1 MYLIEEIFLKRLL
14 RGKFNA
20 FEITDGIEER
30 FERNAEKGG
39 IENPLIPVE
48 SLIKQMVKDFEKQSL
63 DSPLQLNIENYL
75 PRLIEGQGQ
84 QSSMTPLP
92 PTPMPNPGSFQTP
105 VQENP
110 MMASGLTPM
119 EESYL
124 SPSEKQIRLRSRGI
138 NNA

>member
-1 MYLIEEIFLKRLL
+1 
-14 RGKFNA
+14 
-20 FEITDGIEER
+20 
-30 FERNAEKGG
+30 
-39 IENPLIPVE
+39 
-48 SLIKQMVKDFEKQSL
+48 MVKDFENQSL
-63 DSPLQLNIENYL
+63 DNPLELKIENYL
-75 PRLIEGQGQ
+75 PQLENIQGQ

-92 PTPMPNPGSFQTP
+92 PTPMPNPGAFKTP
-105 VQENP
+105 VQQNP

>member
-1 MYLIEEIFLKRLL
+1 
-14 RGKFNA
+14 
-20 FEITDGIEER
+20 
-30 FERNAEKGG
+30 
-39 IENPLIPVE
+39 
-48 SLIKQMVKDFEKQSL
+48 
-63 DSPLQLNIENYL
+63 
-75 PRLIEGQGQ
+75 
-84 QSSMTPLP
+84 MTPLP